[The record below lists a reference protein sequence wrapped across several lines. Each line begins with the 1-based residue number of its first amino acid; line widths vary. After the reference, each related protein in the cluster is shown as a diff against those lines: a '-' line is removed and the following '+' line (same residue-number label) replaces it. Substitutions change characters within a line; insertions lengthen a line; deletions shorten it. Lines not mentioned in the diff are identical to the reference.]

1 MKENE
6 IEFKNYDQVAT
17 ELQSLELGKGSH
29 RMLQLKSIIH

>member
-1 MKENE
+1 MKKNE

-17 ELQSLELGKGSH
+17 ELHSLELGKGSH